1 MRIAHFLC
9 ASLCLLVA
17 ACGSVVVEPAP
28 EAQPKAVQ
36 LFVGDGDGCVTQPS
50 LDTAADVLT
59 PGDSG
64 DAIAVT
70 DISITEV
77 CTGVGGKYVLA
88 REIDGF
94 RYFWLGGHGC
104 HLVEGLASATGLV
117 FGVVRYRMT
126 AGISEIPPELCVTWP
141 GDPEGVQT
149 DASTSAIALFEQ
161 LDEAKA
167 FAVSLK

>member
-1 MRIAHFLC
+1 MHIAHFFC
-9 ASLCLLVA
+9 ASLCLLAA
-17 ACGSVVVEPAP
+17 ACGSVVVDPAP

-36 LFVGDGDGCVTQPS
+36 LFVADGNGCVTQPS
-50 LDTAADVLT
+50 LDTAAEVIT
-59 PGDSG
+59 PGDDG
-64 DAIAVT
+64 EAIAVT
-70 DISITEV
+70 DISVTV
-77 CTGVGGKYVLA
+77 LCTDAGGQYMLA

-104 HLVEGLASATGLV
+104 QLAPGLASATGLV
-117 FGVVRYRMT
+117 YGVVRYRMT
-126 AGISEIPPELCVTWP
+126 AGIAEIPSDQCVSWP

-167 FAVSLK
+167 FAASLK